1 MTFKLDPIHRAA
13 YFMIVFAAV
22 ALGTHFTGPVLLH
35 LCATLGFAL
44 LLWVAF
50 TIFSTKH
57 KNIWDTVIT
66 GLILF
71 LVLHYGSS
79 AGDLVYPLAATG
91 IAMLVKF
98 FLEWKG
104 SPVINPAAA
113 GILVSAL
120 VLAFIP
126 GLDHPF
132 ASWWGASYNGYLSLA
147 LMALWV
153 FGGLY
158 QWRKWQIVISFFVAH
173 ALLLLL
179 RGEGLSGLLFTFTDS
194 TIYFFVTIML
204 VEPKTSPFLPKQ
216 QVAYGVVAAL
226 LYNLLAYSGA
236 PYFELFALVGAN
248 LSRVVMM
255 QMPKKASSTQGN

>member
-13 YFMIVFAAV
+13 YFMIAFATV
-22 ALGTHFTGPVLLH
+22 ALATHFNGPTLLH

-44 LLWVAF
+44 LLWVFF
-50 TIFSTKH
+50 TYFSTKH

-71 LVLHYGSS
+71 LVLHPSTGLSS
-79 AGDLVYPLAATG
+79 LIFPLTATL

-98 FLEWKG
+98 FVEWKG
-104 SPVINPAAA
+104 SPIVNPVAA
-113 GILVSAL
+113 GILGSAL
-120 VLAFIP
+120 VLAFVP

-132 ASWWGASYNGYLSLA
+132 ASWWGASFSGYLSLA
-147 LMALWV
+147 LIAVWII
-153 FGGLY
+153 GGLN
-158 QWRKWQIVISFFVAH
+158 QWRKWQIVLYFLFTH

-179 RGEGLSGLLFTFTDS
+179 RGEEFAGLQFAFTDS
-194 TIYFFVTIML
+194 TIYFFATIML

-216 QVAYGVVAAL
+216 QVAYGTVAAV
-226 LYNLLAYSGA
+226 LYNLLAYGGA

-255 QMPKKASSTQGN
+255 KLPKKN

>member
-22 ALGTHFTGPVLLH
+22 ALATHFTGQTLLH

-44 LLWVAF
+44 LLWVFF
-50 TIFSTKH
+50 TYFSTKH

-79 AGDLVYPLAATG
+79 VSDLVYPLTATL

-132 ASWWGASYNGYLSLA
+132 ASWWGASYSGYLSLG
-147 LMALWV
+147 LMAVWV
-153 FGGLY
+153 IGGLY
-158 QWRKWQIVISFFVAH
+158 QWRKWQIVASFFITH

-194 TIYFFVTIML
+194 TIYFFATIML
-204 VEPKTSPFLPKQ
+204 VEPKTAPFLPKQ
-216 QVAYGVVAAL
+216 QIVYGLVGVL
-226 LYNLLAYSGA
+226 LLNLLAYSGA
-236 PYFELFALVGAN
+236 PYAELFALVGAN
-248 LSRVVMM
+248 LSRVVML
-255 QMPKKASSTQGN
+255 QMPKPVMKATS